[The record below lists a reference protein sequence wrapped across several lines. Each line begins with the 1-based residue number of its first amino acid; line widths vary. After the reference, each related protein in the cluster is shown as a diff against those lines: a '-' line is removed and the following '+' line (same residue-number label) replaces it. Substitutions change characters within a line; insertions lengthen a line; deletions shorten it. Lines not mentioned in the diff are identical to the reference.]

1 MSHLVDWSKP
11 MDLLLDN
18 WRLFWKRDNLR
29 HWNLSSTDNEFERG
43 KKKKGGLN
51 ISLYTVKRICYEIYC
66 KYGFFFQRM
75 NLTSMMIPLMRIS
88 FHPPQTRTVGR
99 MSFHLSCQR
108 RARKTTIKKRG
119 RTVPILLT
127 SKVNISINVLLE
139 TRDNVGV
146 RTDNPYERPSE
157 AVMS

>member
-1 MSHLVDWSKP
+1 M
-11 MDLLLDN
+11 
-18 WRLFWKRDNLR
+18 
-29 HWNLSSTDNEFERG
+29 
-43 KKKKGGLN
+43 N

-66 KYGFFFQRM
+66 KYVFFFSE
-75 NLTSMMIPLMRIS
+75 NESDINDDSFNEDFIPSSSDSDSGSDVFPL
-88 FHPPQTRTVGR
+88 V
-99 MSFHLSCQR
+99 MSKAGKKHHH
-108 RARKTTIKKRG
+108 KKRG